1 FCSLLSRPPHLP
13 LFPYTTLFRSTASSL
28 KCFSRCCSHRQ
39 CREFHLYT
47 SRVTCSSLHTLYGIQ
62 DTYFFAVR
70 HQFPCN
76 SHSRCQIFSINLSMT
91 IQLHH
96 LPALF
101 TASSFSFSSM

>member
-1 FCSLLSRPPHLP
+1 HPTTPPALNPLSLHDALP
-13 LFPYTTLFRSTASSL
+13 I
-28 KCFSRCCSHRQ
+28 CCRSHRQ

-47 SRVTCSSLHTLYGIQ
+47 SRVTRSSLHTLYGIQ

-70 HQFPCN
+70 HQLPCN